1 MDNAQFEALVDRLD
15 VLARNDPAGYR
26 ARVIGLAL
34 LGYGYLA
41 ALVAV
46 LLLLTAVAVASVV
59 KLKALGLKL
68 ALVIGGFLWVVLRSL
83 WVRLEAPEGTPLERR
98 DAPDLFAM
106 LDRLRGKLA
115 TPRIHAVLLTDDFNA
130 GAAQVPR
137 LGLFGWHRNYVLV
150 GLPLLKAL
158 TPGQFEAVLAHELG
172 HLAGGHGRLG
182 HWIYRLRLMW
192 ARLEAALQAERH
204 WGTFAVKPFFEW
216 YVPRFSAWSFPLARA
231 DEYEADAAAARLATA
246 RTAAT
251 ALCGVE
257 VAGRFLGQ
265 KFWPGVHAEADR
277 TPVPQFAP
285 FATFRP
291 AIPGTEADDWLA
303 QAMQRPTTRADT
315 HPALRDR
322 LAALDESPELALP
335 ATGESADRLLGA
347 SLERLTQ
354 AFDERWRARIAPSW
368 QQRHQYVQ
376 EARAKLDSLRQSA
389 DGTEPGAA
397 AALERALLEED
408 VGQGAEA
415 ALAELRSLQA
425 RFPQDPPIAY
435 ALGSRLLARD
445 DAAGVGLVQGAIGED
460 DEYLLPGAEALRDYY
475 WRQGDAKQAQSWD
488 ERLLDRARV
497 HAAAR
502 AERDQIF
509 TNDDFEPHGLD
520 AGALTAMIEAL
531 RAIPRLREVYLVRK
545 RVAHLPQSPLHVLG
559 FVITPFWAFQ
569 RRKRVAEVQQ
579 QLVEAIQWPGDA
591 FVLCVEGDNKA
602 FRKKF
607 RRVDGSRIL

>member
-1 MDNAQFEALVDRLD
+1 MDNAQFEATVDRLD
-15 VLARNDPAGYR
+15 ILARRDPAGYR
-26 ARVIGLAL
+26 ARVVGMAV

-41 ALVAV
+41 ALVVV
-46 LLLLTAVAVASVV
+46 LLLLTAVAAVSAV
-59 KLKALGLKL
+59 KLKALGVKL
-68 ALVIGGFLWVVLRSL
+68 ALIIGGFLWVVLRSL
-83 WVRLEAPEGTPLERR
+83 WVRLEAPEGTPLERG

-106 LDRLRGKLA
+106 LDRLRDKLA

-137 LGLFGWHRNYVLV
+137 LGLFGWHRNYLLV

-231 DEYEADAAAARLATA
+231 DEYEADAAAARLVTA

-277 TPVPQFAP
+277 TPVAQFAP

-322 LAALDESPELALP
+322 LAALGEPPELALP
-335 ATGESADRLLGA
+335 AAGESADRLLGP

-376 EARAKLDSLRQSA
+376 DARAKLAALRQPV
-389 DGTEPGAA
+389 DGKEPDAA
-397 AALERALLEED
+397 VSLERVLLEED
-408 VGQGAEA
+408 VGSGAEA

-435 ALGSRLLARD
+435 ALGSRLLGRD
-445 DAAGVGLVQGAIGED
+445 DAAGIALVQGAIGED
-460 DEYLLPGAEALRDYY
+460 PDYLLPGAEALRDYY
-475 WRQGDAKQAQSWD
+475 FRQGDAKLAQSWD

-502 AERDQIF
+502 AERDRIF
-509 TNDDFEPHGLD
+509 TNDDFDPHGL
-520 AGALTAMIEAL
+520 AGAPLATMVEAL
-531 RAIPRLREVYLVRK
+531 RAVPRLREVYLVRK
-545 RVAHLPQSPLHVLG
+545 RVAHLPDMPLLVLG
-559 FVITPFWAFQ
+559 FVVTPFWAFQ
-569 RRKRVAEVQQ
+569 RRKRVDEVQQ
-579 QLVEAIQWPGDA
+579 RIVATIQWPGEA
-591 FVLCVEGDNKA
+591 LVLCVEGANKG

-607 RRVDGSRIL
+607 RKVRGSRIL